1 MSKKWHMTAGY
12 DFGDNV
18 PVKVRYI
25 FPGTAYGRE
34 DLQAVKEAFKGG
46 TLTMGPQVEAFDKE
60 FAQYIGCKHAFAVT
74 SCANAMHVA
83 TQMLGIGPEDEVI
96 VTPNT
101 FLATSLGIIKEGA
114 KPVFADIDPRTFD
127 ISPAAFHQ

>member
-1 MSKKWHMTAGY
+1 MSKKSHITAGY

-25 FPGTAYGRE
+25 FRGTAYGRE
-34 DLQAVKEAFKGG
+34 ELQAVKEAFKGG
-46 TLTMGPQVEAFDKE
+46 TLTMGPQVEAFEKE

-74 SCANAMHVA
+74 SCTTAMHVV
-83 TQMLGIGPEDEVI
+83 TQMLGIGPGDEVI

-101 FLATSLGIIKEGA
+101 LVRARYG
-114 KPVFADIDPRTFD
+114 V
-127 ISPAAFHQ
+127 